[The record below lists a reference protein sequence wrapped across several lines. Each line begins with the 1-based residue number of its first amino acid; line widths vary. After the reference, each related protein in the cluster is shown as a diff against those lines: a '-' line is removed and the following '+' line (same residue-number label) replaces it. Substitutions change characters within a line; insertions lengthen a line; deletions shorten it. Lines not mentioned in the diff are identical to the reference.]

1 MSSSAGYRLRRTAWG
16 KGYATEGARAL
27 VDLAFREHGA
37 RRVYAETMAVNT
49 ASRRVM
55 EKAGL
60 KYARTFLMEFADN
73 VPGTEYGEVE
83 YELLREDWEHTHD
96 GTP

>member
-1 MSSSAGYRLRRTAWG
+1 
-16 KGYATEGARAL
+16 
-27 VDLAFREHGA
+27 VDLAFRELGA
-37 RRVYAETMAVNT
+37 RRVYAETMAVNV

-60 KYARTFLMEFADN
+60 KYARTFHMEFEDP

-83 YELLREDWEHTHD
+83 YELFRDDWERAQSASS
-96 GTP
+96 